1 MAEAKKYTC
10 CFFGHRKL
18 PETNDLK
25 VQLYLQAE
33 KLIVNEKVHTFLFG
47 SRSEFDKLC
56 HSIVTILKQKYPFIK
71 RICVRAEFP
80 YINNEYRNYLLE
92 KYEDTYYPL
101 KITGAGKA
109 VYIERNC
116 KMIDSSAFCIC
127 YYDKN
132 CSTPKSGKSGTAIA
146 YSYAAQKGLR
156 IINIFNQ

>member
-1 MAEAKKYTC
+1 MEEIKKYTC
-10 CFFGHRKL
+10 CFLGHRKI

-25 VQLYLQAE
+25 IKLYLQVE

-71 RICVRAEFP
+71 RIYVRAEFP

-132 CSTPKSGKSGTAIA
+132 YSTPKSGKSGTAIA
-146 YSYAAQKGLR
+146 YSYAVKKGLR